1 MAALNNPSVLFNF
14 ILNFICPLPG
24 FFPLMVLGLQDS
36 AFLPAH
42 LSFQFSSVAQSYP
55 TLCDPMDCSTPGLP
69 VHHQLPEVAQTHVHR
84 VIVHINGLDTYGTDI
99 FCVSNSVLDFTGLS
113 KGNKTR
119 DPYLLGLS

>member
-1 MAALNNPSVLFNF
+1 
-14 ILNFICPLPG
+14 
-24 FFPLMVLGLQDS
+24 
-36 AFLPAH
+36 
-42 LSFQFSSVAQSYP
+42 
-55 TLCDPMDCSTPGLP
+55 MDCSTPGLP

-84 VIVHINGLDTYGTDI
+84 VIVQITGLDTYGTDI